1 MMTLEQLIHD
11 AAARGELNSLSLVA
25 VAGGFSASFTPA
37 STYGVNFETDPD
49 PVIALTKV
57 LKKTKMARPSKAPHF
72 EPGTK
77 VRVKADL
84 GTGKVE
90 VTPVADLDFG

>member
-1 MMTLEQLIHD
+1 MTLEQLIHD

-72 EPGTK
+72 EPKGRKLT
-77 VRVKADL
+77 DD
-84 GTGKVE
+84 
-90 VTPVADLDFG
+90 VTAPATAAEARDELDFG